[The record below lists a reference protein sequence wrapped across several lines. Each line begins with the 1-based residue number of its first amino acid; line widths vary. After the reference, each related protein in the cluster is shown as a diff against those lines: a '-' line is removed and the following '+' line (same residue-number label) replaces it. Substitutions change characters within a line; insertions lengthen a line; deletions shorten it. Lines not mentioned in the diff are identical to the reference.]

1 MVTVSGTTLI
11 GAAAAGGGAGAEE
24 AIVADAPTLG
34 AATAAA
40 TGAERRL
47 AAQPSLPRNWIDGRL
62 ANLAAVDDIMVFDW
76 EEAQG
81 YIDGGNRGKSEKSEI
96 WWWAGQTICN
106 NITTKPTKNGQWD
119 SRRRSARFD
128 SSLLLPSK
136 VTSPGTRHP
145 A

>member
-40 TGAERRL
+40 TGAERL

-81 YIDGGNRGKSEKSEI
+81 
-96 WWWAGQTICN
+96 
-106 NITTKPTKNGQWD
+106 
-119 SRRRSARFD
+119 
-128 SSLLLPSK
+128 
-136 VTSPGTRHP
+136 
-145 A
+145 